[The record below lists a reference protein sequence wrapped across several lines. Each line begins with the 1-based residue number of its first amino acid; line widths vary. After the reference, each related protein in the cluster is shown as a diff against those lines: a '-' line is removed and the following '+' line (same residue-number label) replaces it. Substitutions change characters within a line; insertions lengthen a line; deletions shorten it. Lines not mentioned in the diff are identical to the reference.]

1 MIRPMRTS
9 VVALVAMLAATPA
22 QAATAP
28 AKAAAAPPKAAAGA
42 SDPLAMMQRME
53 GVLEGLAT
61 RVSPSV
67 VSVRRFVLD
76 DAWWQSQLDARRMGG
91 WRVVVRR
98 DLVHERHRP
107 LRGASGFILSADG
120 YILTLRRA
128 VVDAKTGEPAPFVE
142 VDVQAQPYTA
152 KVVSLEPTL
161 DLAIL
166 KIDSPD
172 PLPFLRFGDS
182 GKSRPGHWAI
192 AFGDPDGAERTLI
205 PGFVANS
212 PARECYQDDMTAT
225 YMQMSQVAPDAAF
238 GGPIVNI
245 RGEVIGV
252 STPSPVSGADSL
264 SKGSNFA
271 MPSNIASAIF
281 QAMLMRESKESPWLG
296 ISVLAMNDTL
306 RRKLGPITGIYIDN
320 VFDPSPAS
328 RLGILVGDVLRAMDD
343 RPIANVHDFQRILYE
358 LGAGSRVRLGV
369 VRAGKRIELQ
379 ATIERRPSGTLTH

>member
-1 MIRPMRTS
+1 MTRTMRATA
-9 VVALVAMLAATPA
+9 VALVALLTATA

-28 AKAAAAPPKAAAGA
+28 AQTAKAPTKAAAGT
-42 SDPLAMMQRME
+42 SDALTTMQRIE

-76 DAWWQSQLDARRMGG
+76 DLWWESQMDARRVGG

-107 LRGASGFILSADG
+107 LRGASGFLLSADG

-128 VVDAKTGEPAPFVE
+128 VVDPKTGEPAPFVE
-142 VDVQAQPYTA
+142 VDVQAQPYNA

-161 DLAIL
+161 DLAII
-166 KIDSPD
+166 KIESPD

-192 AFGDPDGAERTLI
+192 SFGDPDGAERTLI

-225 YMQMSQVAPDAAF
+225 YMQTSQVAPDAAF
-238 GGPIVNI
+238 GGPIVNL

-252 STPSPVSGADSL
+252 STPNPSSGADSL
-264 SKGSNFA
+264 AKGSNFA
-271 MPSNIASAIF
+271 MPSNIAGAIF

-306 RRKLGPITGIYIDN
+306 RKKLGPITGIYIDN

-328 RLGILVGDVLRAMDD
+328 KIGIVVGDVLRAMDD
-343 RPIANVHDFQRILYE
+343 KPIATVHDFQRILYE
-358 LGAGSRVRLGV
+358 LGAGSRVRLGI

-379 ATIERRPSGTLTH
+379 ATIERRPAGTLTH